1 MRWHVSTTAL
11 ARAAPGAMASSAG
24 RCDHQLMTSSSR
36 AVVAVEAVQGDV
48 RDAVRRAL
56 AGAEWTRFVEK
67 GADVSLKVNLGWDLF
82 IPGSITSPLVLE
94 ALIEEIRDH
103 VGRIYVVE
111 ADQVLEDIESAFH
124 AS

>member
-1 MRWHVSTTAL
+1 MS
-11 ARAAPGAMASSAG
+11 PNE
-24 RCDHQLMTSSSR
+24 R
-36 AVVAVEAVQGDV
+36 AVVAVEEVRGDV

-56 AGAEWTRFVEK
+56 RAADWTRFVAR

-111 ADQVLEDIESAFH
+111 AGQVLEDIESASTPG
-124 AS
+124 AWPRCARARARSG

>member
-1 MRWHVSTTAL
+1 MGPWNE
-11 ARAAPGAMASSAG
+11 
-24 RCDHQLMTSSSR
+24 R
-36 AVVAVEAVQGDV
+36 AVVAVQEVRGDV

-56 AGAEWTRFVEK
+56 LAADWTRFVAR

-111 ADQVLEDIESAFH
+111 ADQSWRTSSRRSTRAGWPRSAR
-124 AS
+124 ARARSG